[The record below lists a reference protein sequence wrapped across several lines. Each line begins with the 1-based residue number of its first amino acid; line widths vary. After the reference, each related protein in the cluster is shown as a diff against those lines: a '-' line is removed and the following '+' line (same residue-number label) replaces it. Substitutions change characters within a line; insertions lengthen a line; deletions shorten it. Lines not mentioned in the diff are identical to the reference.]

1 MSHFGSKFRLK
12 KSSLGISLTVVNVF
26 ANAFDFML
34 ISYTQQHVVLP
45 SKNVGELVNLEV
57 DMLGKYV
64 ERFVEGATHAIRQN

>member
-1 MSHFGSKFRLK
+1 
-12 KSSLGISLTVVNVF
+12 
-26 ANAFDFML
+26 ML

-64 ERFVEGATHAIRQN
+64 ERFVEGATHAIQQN